1 MSTTVTLWAAT
12 VESLEVPIITSSDPT
27 GTAPEFA
34 LSAAG
39 ATAPG
44 TFSAGTWAGSWDAST
59 LRATARTPSIGG
71 TGTLTVTSGTSYLLW
86 AKVTLGGEVA
96 VWPVGSIRVP

>member
-1 MSTTVTLWAAT
+1 MTTTVTLWAST
-12 VESLEVPIITSSDPT
+12 LESLEVQIATDADPT
-27 GTAPEFA
+27 ATAPQFA

-39 ATAPG
+39 ATSPG
-44 TFSAGTWAGSWDAST
+44 TFQAGTWSTTWNAST
-59 LRATARTPSIGG
+59 QRTTARTPNIGSGG
-71 TGTLTVTSGTSYLLW
+71 TLSITSGTSYLLW

>member
-1 MSTTVTLWAAT
+1 MSTTVTLWAST
-12 VESLEVPIITSSDPT
+12 LESLEVQISTDADPT
-27 GTAPEFA
+27 GTAPQFA

-44 TFSAGTWAGSWDAST
+44 SFSAGTWSTTWDAT
-59 LRATARTPSIGG
+59 TQRTTARTPSIGTDG
-71 TGTLTVTSGTSYLLW
+71 GLTIASGASYLLW